1 MERKKKRIVY
11 VAVLLFLLSAC
22 GKESPTSV
30 PGTVYTTA
38 ITETVTESPATES
51 GTNSQS
57 TEAGSNS
64 SATGAVT
71 ESPSAEADTNSSV
84 TESVTDSLTTE
95 TATENVEPRSVAMT
109 LATYNI
115 KHGADGLDRIAEAI
129 REISPDIIGLEE
141 VDVNCERS
149 GYVDEPAELA
159 RLAGYSYY
167 AFAKAISLGDGEYG
181 TAILSRYPID
191 SFDIISLES
200 GNGEDRSLGHAVVF
214 VDGLKVDAFVTHLSY
229 QSSSLRI
236 NQMETIAGQLAGCE
250 HYVIM
255 GDFNSFNL
263 EDIFHLGGDY
273 YVNRPDRSYITFRR
287 RDMAIDNIV
296 VSKSF
301 TELSSGVSE
310 KEGSDHKL
318 LYAAFQL
325 SGIPVL
331 Q

>member
-57 TEAGSNS
+57 TETGSNS
-64 SATGAVT
+64 SATGA
-71 ESPSAEADTNSSV
+71 
-84 TESVTDSLTTE
+84 VTDSLTTE
-95 TATENVEPRSVAMT
+95 TATENVEPRSVETTIT

-167 AFAKAISLGDGEYG
+167 AFSKATSLGDGEYG

-236 NQMETIAGQLAGCE
+236 TQMETIAGQLAGCE

-263 EDIFHLGGDY
+263 EEIFHLGGDY

-287 RDMAIDNIV
+287 WDMAIDNIV